1 MSVIVDVR
9 PRYVR
14 SARDLARARNESY
27 KQRESYQRRLE
38 ELDRHPEIDNIIGAV
53 GEFAFSE
60 HAGLQIDSDISSTG
74 DGGIDFRAQIGGE
87 KVTVDMKTRTGDLFT
102 FWVKEDS
109 LGADYY
115 VLGHLTAPID
125 FDETTL
131 DEIDTLEGWTVELI
145 GTATKDEFLEARR
158 IDSDFGYVNRSILLE
173 DLHPVPSSDDIVEYD

>member
-1 MSVIVDVR
+1 M
-9 PRYVR
+9 
-14 SARDLARARNESY
+14 
-27 KQRESYQRRLE
+27 
-38 ELDRHPEIDNIIGAV
+38 IGVV
-53 GEFAFSE
+53 GEVAFAE
-60 HAGLQIDSDISSTG
+60 YADLQIDSGVYTTG

-87 KVTVDMKTRTGDLFT
+87 KLTIDMKARTGDLSY

-109 LGADYY
+109 LEADYY